1 MWILALCAVV
11 GGLDR
16 LLGNRLGLGKRFED
30 GFELL
35 GSTALSMA
43 GILCLTPLLSGL
55 IGGTLAPAFAA
66 LGFDPAILAG
76 VLAIDMGGYPL
87 AVELAED
94 PLVGRYAGI
103 LVAATLGCTVTFT
116 IPVGMGMLSDADRAP
131 FARGMLCGLVALPV
145 GLAAG
150 GLLSGMGIAALAWQ
164 SLPVLLLSALLLAGL
179 RFAPRA
185 MLKGFSAFAAVI
197 RAVTT
202 LGLIA
207 GAFSYMTEVE
217 IPGLAPIEDAM
228 AVVASIGVVM
238 LGSLPA
244 AELLQRALRRPL
256 KWLGERTGMNSASA
270 TGLIV
275 GAVSVLP
282 AIVLVRD
289 MDARGK
295 VVNAAAMVC
304 SASAFAAHLGFTAGV
319 DAGMLVPLLAAKL
332 AGGAAGAAIALA
344 ATRVRSVPP
353 LRRNL
358 DE

>member
-43 GILCLTPLLSGL
+43 GILCLAPLLSGL

-228 AVVASIGVVM
+228 

-244 AELLQRALRRPL
+244 AELLQRALKRPL

-344 ATRVRSVPP
+344 ATHARSVPHSAA
-353 LRRNL
+353 
-358 DE
+358 ES

>member
-131 FARGMLCGLVALPV
+131 FARGMLWRAGCAARG
-145 GLAAG
+145 AG
-150 GLLSGMGIAALAWQ
+150 GGRAAERAGIAALAWQ
-164 SLPVLLLSALLLAGL
+164 SLPVLLLSALLLTGL

-185 MLKGFSAFAAVI
+185 MLKAF
-197 RAVTT
+197 
-202 LGLIA
+202 
-207 GAFSYMTEVE
+207 
-217 IPGLAPIEDAM
+217 
-228 AVVASIGVVM
+228 
-238 LGSLPA
+238 
-244 AELLQRALRRPL
+244 RPL
-256 KWLGERTGMNSASA
+256 PPSSA
-270 TGLIV
+270 
-275 GAVSVLP
+275 
-282 AIVLVRD
+282 R
-289 MDARGK
+289 
-295 VVNAAAMVC
+295 
-304 SASAFAAHLGFTAGV
+304 
-319 DAGMLVPLLAAKL
+319 
-332 AGGAAGAAIALA
+332 
-344 ATRVRSVPP
+344 
-353 LRRNL
+353 
-358 DE
+358 